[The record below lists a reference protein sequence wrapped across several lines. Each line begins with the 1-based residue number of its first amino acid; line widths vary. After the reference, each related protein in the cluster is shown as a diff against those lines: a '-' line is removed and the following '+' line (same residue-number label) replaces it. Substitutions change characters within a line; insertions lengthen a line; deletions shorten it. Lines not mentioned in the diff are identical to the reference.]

1 MSRKFLKYSLPSL
14 KTPNNGRSVRC
25 VAPPL
30 LVSYLGLD
38 SLQPDG
44 TEKLLKVPLRGTF
57 KSFSGFYISAKRWI

>member
-44 TEKLLKVPLRGTF
+44 TEKLSKVSL
-57 KSFSGFYISAKRWI
+57 GFISAQSAGFDGAALG